1 MANITITK
9 TNGVLS
15 LSDNGHTNEGK
26 SGNVIWHPGRGV
38 GSLRSITIKSDSP
51 NTTEELWGDKPPA
64 PKGVNFKGTISA
76 NAEVGWAWDYDI
88 VTDVGSI
95 DPRIQVN

>member
-26 SGNVIWHPGRGV
+26 SGNVIWHPGSGV
-38 GSLRSITIKSDSP
+38 GSITSVTIKSGSP
-51 NTTEELWGDKPPA
+51 NTTEEMWGDNLPVLT
-64 PKGVNFKGTISA
+64 GVNFKGTISA
-76 NAEVGWAWDYDI
+76 NAVTGWKWDYNI
-88 VTDVGSI
+88 ETDVGSI
-95 DPRIQVN
+95 DPRIQVK